1 MRKVVA
7 AVFLAAAVTLGISS
21 AYAAEAES
29 LLQGLS
35 INGGITLILQT
46 LQKSNVGQ
54 VTDGYFYETPTIG
67 SYSVDLEIEK
77 KFDDNNTA
85 FLHLETGSGD
95 ANTRFVAF
103 SGINRDADDSGN
115 QVSVTEAWFEHKF
128 TDAFGM
134 TFGVIDP
141 TSSLDDNAYAN
152 DETSQFLSNIFR
164 NAPVISFG
172 DNAIGIKAVYE
183 TDKFDVSAQYLNVEN
198 TVEIGPDEEANNDDI
213 TRHGFASAQ
222 INFKPG
228 LIDGM
233 EGNYRAYVWGL
244 LDGGVKWEDGEKTT
258 DYGFGVS
265 IDQQLSEMFGVFAR
279 YSWKRSDAVSS
290 SVSTVYGDLDSPC
303 NQTWSIG
310 GQAKVKALGDED
322 IVGLAFGQVMVSDDA
337 KDAYGYDFKAEDH
350 LEVYYSWNIAD
361 YLAVTP
367 SIQYINNVGGGIVE
381 DSGADNSAFVGSVR
395 MQINF

>member
-1 MRKVVA
+1 MKKVVA
-7 AVFLAAAVTLGISS
+7 AAFLAAALTLGISS
-21 AYAAEAES
+21 AYAAETEG
-29 LLQGLS
+29 LLEGLS

-46 LQKSNVGQ
+46 LQKSNVAQATNVGL
-54 VTDGYFYETPTIG
+54 YETPAIG

-95 ANTRFVAF
+95 ANTRFTAF

-128 TDAFGM
+128 NAPFCV

-152 DETSQFLSNIFR
+152 DETSQFLGDIFR

-183 TDKFDVSAQYLNVEN
+183 TDSIDFAAQYLNVEN
-198 TVEIGPDEEANNDDI
+198 TIEIAPGEEINND
-213 TRHGFASAQ
+213 ASAQ

-228 LIDGM
+228 FIDNM
-233 EGNYRAYVWGL
+233 EGNYRVYVWGL
-244 LDGGVKWEDGEKTT
+244 LDGGMKWEDEENTN
-258 DYGFGVS
+258 DYGFGIS

-279 YSWKRSDAVSS
+279 YSWKRDDAVSS
-290 SVSTVYGDLDSPC
+290 AISTFAGDAASPC

-310 GQAKVKALGDED
+310 AQATIKALGDED
-322 IVGLAFGQVMVSDDA
+322 IIGLAFGQMMVSDKA
-337 KDAYGYDFKAEDH
+337 KDYYGGYDFKAEDH
-350 LEVYYSWNIAD
+350 LEVYYSWNISD

-367 SIQYINNVGGGIVE
+367 SIQYVNNLCGGLSE
-381 DSGADNSAFVGSVR
+381 EHGADNSAFVGSIR
-395 MQINF
+395 MQIGF